1 MLAWKY
7 GMVSRSP
14 AVSQV
19 QTMLS
24 GAGGLRG
31 TATLSILLVFCQLHF
46 RVALSEI
53 YQICKLEIRL
63 RIGGLCCSYLN

>member
-1 MLAWKY
+1 
-7 GMVSRSP
+7 
-14 AVSQV
+14 
-19 QTMLS
+19 MLS